1 MTSEKLTFTGKD
13 IHTSIPTRFR
23 KVVDHLP
30 GHLAIV
36 SPGEQISYVELG
48 RLSDQIAAEVVKK
61 GLQQESLVAIFIE
74 QSVLAIAALLGV
86 LKIGSGYLLL
96 SPDTPRERLRKYW
109 EDAGRPILLT
119 NKRNLAGARQ
129 LAQPDEMI
137 NLEDL
142 RSQDTFESVPN
153 PPTSPKGMAAVF
165 YTSGSVG
172 ELKGVIWTHEMIL
185 HTAYLNLHGYG
196 IVPEDRLA
204 VLASYGY
211 GASMTQSFAALLN
224 GATLYFPETPHH
236 DLRALGDWIVDN
248 EISILGMPPLA
259 LLRQILSLLKV
270 HRPLQFLRMA
280 ILGGEDLYREDIE
293 LFRDILPPTAILAYR
308 LAGSETMVMCEN
320 IIDYKAELPDGKIPV
335 GFPIQDSKLI
345 LVGNEVGQLQD
356 SDVGEIVI
364 ISRYLSP
371 GYWQKPELT
380 ERKFFQDPDQPDLRI
395 YHTGDLGR
403 FNEQGQLI
411 YVGRQDNTVRIHGF
425 GVQLEEIEQLIEKL
439 PMIKQAVVNLSLD
452 PSGKRLVA
460 YLVPQD
466 GNPDPKLNLRDV
478 LGSKLPRYMIPSQ
491 LVWLDSIPR
500 TPTGKVNRHRLPAPD
515 MKRPELKTPY
525 QAPKTDLESQLVSIW
540 KSLLDLDSVGVD
552 DNFFD
557 LGGDSLLIL
566 ELSLE
571 VERLYEFSLPQ
582 SFFQEPTIA
591 KLKELITA
599 KPDFK
604 GGYEQFT
611 ISSPHEFQGSDWEG
625 SDKKEALTET
635 IRKAFSPD
643 LAQKV
648 RRALRKGRDRI
659 VGKRFA
665 SRDYNE
671 AQEWA
676 VKLSKSGLSQCLFS
690 LNQEDLFLRW
700 LNVVSPE
707 KQHSRELFQLNILN
721 NIYCSIP
728 KVVRKE
734 EKHRT
739 DILQKYLESSSS
751 YYRSLGELF
760 KYGDVDQITEQ
771 IPMLGLQ
778 YLQQAYQIGK
788 GVILVSYHGT
798 PRVGGM
804 IPLEKVLGL
813 DSIPTISYLIP
824 IRQSGYQQQREQ
836 MTETALSALSAEI
849 ALYGQNRLQEGKIVF
864 FASDT
869 GQTPG
874 DAYPLTIAQ
883 RQYWIKP
890 GFAEMALNTGAVVI
904 PLARYCLPDGRMQ
917 MEFFPAL
924 ESGDGDHQRQIRKLL
939 TGYAKFIET
948 RLAVHPEAINWRRMN
963 HHLGRPVSQS

>member
-1 MTSEKLTFTGKD
+1 MTSGNLTFTGKD
-13 IHTSIPTRFR
+13 IQTSIPIRFR
-23 KVVDHLP
+23 KVAAHLPDHL
-30 GHLAIV
+30 AVV
-36 SPGEQISYVELG
+36 SPGEQISYAELD
-48 RLSDQIAAEVVKK
+48 RLSDQIAAEVIKC
-61 GLQQESLVAIFIE
+61 GLQHESLVAIFIE

-86 LKIGSGYLLL
+86 LKSGSGYLLL
-96 SPDTPRERLRKYW
+96 SPATPRERLSKYW
-109 EDAGRPILLT
+109 EDAGRPVLLI
-119 NKRNLAGARQ
+119 NQRNLAAARQ

-137 NLEDL
+137 NLEEIRTQGAIEGL
-142 RSQDTFESVPN
+142 PS
-153 PPTSPKGMAAVF
+153 PPISPKDMAAVF

-185 HTAYLNLHGYG
+185 HTASLNQHSYG
-196 IVPEDRLA
+196 IVPEDHLA

-211 GASMTQSFAALLN
+211 GASMTQSFAALLS

-248 EISILGMPPLA
+248 EVSVLGMPPLA
-259 LLRQILSLLKV
+259 LLRQILNLLRG
-270 HRPLQFLRMA
+270 HRPLQHLRMA
-280 ILGGEDLYREDIE
+280 VLGGEDLYREDIE
-293 LFRDILPPTAILAYR
+293 LFREILPPNAILAYR

-320 IIDYKAELPDGKIPV
+320 IIDSKAELPDGKIPV
-335 GFPIQDSKLI
+335 GYPIQDLELI
-345 LVGNEVGQLQD
+345 LVRDEEGELPD
-356 SDVGEIVI
+356 SDVGEII
-364 ISRYLSP
+364 ISSRYLSP
-371 GYWQKPELT
+371 GYWHKPELT
-380 ERKFFQDPDQPDLRI
+380 ARKFFQDPAFPGRRI

-403 FNEQGQLI
+403 FNKKGQLI
-411 YVGRQDNTVRIHGF
+411 YIGRRDNTVRIHGF

-500 TPTGKVNRHRLPAPD
+500 TPTGKVNRHRLPAPE

-557 LGGDSLLIL
+557 LGGDSLLVL

-571 VERLYEFSLPQ
+571 MERLYEFSLPQ
-582 SFFQEPTIA
+582 SFFQDPTIA
-591 KLKELITA
+591 KLRELITV
-599 KPDFK
+599 KPDSEE
-604 GGYEQFT
+604 GNEQFT
-611 ISSPHEFQGSDWEG
+611 ISTPDEFQGSNRNG
-625 SDKKEALTET
+625 SEKKGALTVT
-635 IRKAFSPD
+635 IQKAFSQD

-648 RRALRKGRDRI
+648 NRALRRGRDRI
-659 VGKRFA
+659 VGRRFA
-665 SRDYNE
+665 SRDYNV

-676 VKLSKSGLSQCLFS
+676 VNLSKSGLAQRLIY
-690 LNQEDLFLRW
+690 LNEEDLFSRW
-700 LNVVSPE
+700 LDVVSPD
-707 KQHSRELFQLNILN
+707 KQQSLELFQLNILN

-734 EKHRT
+734 EKHRI
-739 DILQKYLESSSS
+739 DILKKYLESSYP

-760 KYGDVDQITEQ
+760 EYGDIDQITEQ

-778 YLQQAYQIGK
+778 YLHQAYQKGK
-788 GVILVSYHGT
+788 GVILVSFHGT
-798 PRVGGM
+798 PRVYGM
-804 IPLEKVLGL
+804 IPLEKVLGV
-813 DSIPTISYLIP
+813 DPIPTISYLIP

-836 MTETALSALSAEI
+836 ITETALSALSAEI
-849 ALYGQNRLQEGKIVF
+849 ALYGQKRLQEGKIVF

-869 GQTPG
+869 GHTPG
-874 DAYPLTIAQ
+874 DAYPLTIAK
-883 RQYWIKP
+883 RQYWIKH

-904 PLARYCLPDGRMQ
+904 PLARYCLPDGRIQ

-924 ESGDGDHQRQIRKLL
+924 ESGGGDHQRQVRKLL
-939 TGYAKFIET
+939 TSYAKFIES
-948 RLAVHPEAINWRRMN
+948 RLAAHPEAINWRRMN
-963 HHLGRPVSQS
+963 NHLGRPVSQS